1 MTMSRGAT
9 AALTGIILAMGCEG
23 VTTPFSAVVTRVEA
37 EPTSAAVGDGILLRA
52 IATNYGEET
61 ERFLAGCGEGLDFE
75 VELPSGERR
84 FLLRGL
90 LTPCSTYDSNVIE
103 PAETDTVT
111 FSWTVPAS
119 GTYRIWAGTRIAE
132 GIASRSAPVQVV
144 GQ

>member
-1 MTMSRGAT
+1 MKRIA
-9 AALTGIILAMGCEG
+9 AALIVLFVMGCDG

-37 EPTSAAVGDGILLRA
+37 EPASAAVGNSVLLRA
-52 IATNYGEET
+52 IATNYGEERET
-61 ERFLAGCGEGLDFE
+61 FMAGCGEGLDFE

-90 LTPCSTYDSNVIE
+90 LTTCEMNDSNIIE

-111 FSWTVPAS
+111 YTWTVPAS
-119 GTYRIWAGTRIAE
+119 GTYRIWAGTRVAE

>member
-1 MTMSRGAT
+1 MPRR
-9 AALTGIILAMGCEG
+9 AAAAIAAILLVAGCNE

-37 EPTSAAVGDGILLRA
+37 DPSSAAVGEPVFLRA
-52 IATNYGEET
+52 IATNYGKESEI
-61 ERFLAGCGEGLDFE
+61 FMAGCGEGLDFE

-90 LTPCSTYDSNVIE
+90 LTTCETNDSNIIE

-111 FSWTVPAS
+111 HTWTMPAS
-119 GTYRIWAGTRIAE
+119 GTYRIWAGARIAD
-132 GIASRSAPVQVV
+132 GITARSAPLQVV

>member
-1 MTMSRGAT
+1 MKRIA
-9 AALTGIILAMGCEG
+9 AALIVLFVMGCDG

-37 EPTSAAVGDGILLRA
+37 EPASAAVGNSVLLRA
-52 IATNYGEET
+52 IATNYGEERET
-61 ERFLAGCGEGLDFE
+61 FMAGCGEGLDFE

-84 FLLRGL
+84 FLLREL
-90 LTPCSTYDSNVIE
+90 LPSCELNDSNIIE

-111 FSWTVPAS
+111 HTWRVPES

>member
-1 MTMSRGAT
+1 
-9 AALTGIILAMGCEG
+9 
-23 VTTPFSAVVTRVEA
+23 VVTRAEVEPA
-37 EPTSAAVGDGILLRA
+37 SVAVGNGVLLRA
-52 IATNYGEET
+52 IATNHGEERET
-61 ERFLAGCGEGLDFE
+61 FMAGCGEGLDFE

-90 LTPCSTYDSNVIE
+90 LTSCEMNDSNIIE

-111 FSWTVPAS
+111 YTWTVPAS

>member
-1 MTMSRGAT
+1 MTRVGHALAAT
-9 AALTGIILAMGCEG
+9 LLALGCDE
-23 VTTPFSAVVTRVEA
+23 VTTPFSAVVTRAEVEPA
-37 EPTSAAVGDGILLRA
+37 SAAVGNGVLLRA
-52 IATNYGEET
+52 IATNYGEERET
-61 ERFLAGCGEGLDFE
+61 FLAGCGEGLDFE

-90 LTPCSTYDSNVIE
+90 LTSCEMNDSNIIE

-111 FSWTVPAS
+111 YTWTVPAS
-119 GTYRIWAGTRIAE
+119 GTYRIWAGSRVAG